1 MWGQN
6 RKVFF
11 VPLTLDLN
19 WTYIWRSEKG
29 IFWTS
34 CVRSIYVLCPGC
46 TLFPHIWK
54 EYGVV
59 AIFDNSQLTGS
70 KSINWFLYAPQAIPY
85 LLQIYRKIRTGILPS
100 LICHGLSHG
109 GLSAHTRKKK
119 HVSKNIFSFLR
130 VSTNYHSFVHAS
142 WNLFF
147 FSSFWKLIEYATNKT
162 LPWSDE
168 DINKNNFCSWE

>member
-1 MWGQN
+1 MTF
-6 RKVFF
+6 RKGH
-11 VPLTLDLN
+11 LLN
-19 WTYIWRSEKG
+19 
-29 IFWTS
+29 
-34 CVRSIYVLCPGC
+34 VLRTFNLRPVSRVY
-46 TLFPHIWK
+46 TISAHLERIR
-54 EYGVV
+54 VV

-109 GLSAHTRKKK
+109 GPSAHTRKKK

-147 FSSFWKLIEYATNKT
+147 FSSF
-162 LPWSDE
+162 
-168 DINKNNFCSWE
+168 

>member
-11 VPLTLDLN
+11 VPLTLDVN

-85 LLQIYRKIRTGILPS
+85 LFQIYRKIRTGIISS

-119 HVSKNIFSFLR
+119 TCQQKH
-130 VSTNYHSFVHAS
+130 
-142 WNLFF
+142 FF
-147 FSSFWKLIEYATNKT
+147 FFKSQYKLS
-162 LPWSDE
+162 L
-168 DINKNNFCSWE
+168 FCSCMLEFIFFFIILKINWICNK